1 MSPRHEVTESPLILR
16 AGVLQRYLSSR
27 EIYRAETFLS
37 DVSVVDTRIDPKEP
51 IVFRGTL
58 APIHNGVLV
67 AGALSATWVADCR
80 RCNTEVRHE
89 IHWDF
94 SELFATEP
102 TEGESYPLGDES
114 IDLQAMVRDQAIL
127 QLPLAP
133 VCRDEC
139 AGICS
144 SCGADRNSESCSCGD
159 GATDPRWDV
168 LNDLNL
174 GAEVDPSRQGAAH
187 RLD

>member
-1 MSPRHEVTESPLILR
+1 VSPRHEATESPLILR

-27 EIYRAETFLS
+27 ETYTAETYLS
-37 DVSVVDTRIDPKEP
+37 DVRVVDTCIDSKEP

-58 APIHNGVLV
+58 APIHNGVVVSGELT
-67 AGALSATWVADCR
+67 ATWAAECR
-80 RCNTEVRHE
+80 RCNAAVSQQ
-89 IHWDF
+89 IQWDF

-133 VCRDEC
+133 VCRDDC

-144 SCGADRNSESCSCGD
+144 NCGVDRNSESCSCGA

-174 GAEVDPSRQGAAH
+174 GS
-187 RLD
+187 